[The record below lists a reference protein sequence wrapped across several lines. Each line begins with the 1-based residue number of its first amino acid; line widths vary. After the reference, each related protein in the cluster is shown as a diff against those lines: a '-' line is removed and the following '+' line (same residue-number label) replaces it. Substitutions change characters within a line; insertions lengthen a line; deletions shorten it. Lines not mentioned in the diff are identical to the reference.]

1 MINTVRNGG
10 IFMSLT
16 RTNPK
21 WTLASVA
28 LTDAY
33 TDFVLSCQAMNC
45 TPATLEFYKNP
56 AGAFL
61 SWVENMGVTDP
72 AGVTARYVQQ
82 YLKGTLE
89 KLAR

>member
-1 MINTVRNGG
+1 
-10 IFMSLT
+10 MSRT
-16 RTNPK
+16 RTTPK
-21 WTLASVA
+21 WTLASFA

-33 TDFVLSCQAMNC
+33 IDFVLSRQAMNC
-45 TPATLEFYKNP
+45 TPATLKFYRHP

-61 SWVENMGVTDP
+61 RWVENMGVTDP
-72 AGVTARYVQQ
+72 AGVTGRYVRQ